1 MNDEWSISDD
11 KFFRNLMDAVQSY
24 AQIFQQSIFEIVD
37 KSVNSEL
44 SFFFPGLLDDRDPC
58 DVVHLLFHVQF
69 A

>member
-1 MNDEWSISDD
+1 
-11 KFFRNLMDAVQSY
+11 MDAVQSY